1 MPARRL
7 KDFLEENDVPY
18 VTIQHSLAYTASD
31 IAAMTHIKGRYLA
44 KTVMVMVDGRMAMA
58 VLPSSFHVDLDQ
70 LRESIDA
77 RSVELADEDDFK
89 NRFPGCEVGAMP
101 PFGNLYGMDVYVDN
115 ELAKDEEIA
124 FNAGSHT
131 ELLRLS
137 FEAYAELVRPR
148 LMDFRT
154 LSQAA

>member
-7 KDFLEENDVPY
+7 RDFLDKNNVPY

-44 KTVMVMVDGRMAMA
+44 KTVMVNVDGDMAMA
-58 VLPSSFHVDLDQ
+58 VLPSSYHVDLDQ
-70 LRESIDA
+70 LKESIDA
-77 RSVELADEDDFK
+77 RSVKLASEEEFK
-89 NRFPGCEVGAMP
+89 SRFPECEVGAMP
-101 PFGNLYGMDVYVDN
+101 PFGNLYGMDVFVDN

-137 FEAYAELVRPR
+137 FEDYARLARPR
-148 LMDFRT
+148 LMDFRV
-154 LSQAA
+154 SSPAP